1 MAINLDRAEKI
12 GASKPSKVEPEQEPF
27 TGPPFG
33 QIKILN
39 INKVPY
45 DSISTR
51 RKGHYQCPYCKNFT
65 LRQIIDYRCNK
76 CESRVIAWKCYRTD
90 KEEKHELYDSYISRF
105 YEATEAKMKMLKDKH
120 KKEGKKWPGENT
132 DDSNNRHPN

>member
-12 GASKPSKVEPEQEPF
+12 GGTNKTNKEPEQAPF

>member
-12 GASKPSKVEPEQEPF
+12 GAAGKTNKEPEQEPF

-51 RKGHYQCPYCKNFT
+51 RQGHYQCPYCKNFT

>member
-12 GASKPSKVEPEQEPF
+12 GGTNKTNKEPEQEPF

-51 RKGHYQCPYCKNFT
+51 RKGHYQCPYCKSFT